1 MSGEGKKFDG
11 DKPRMDLI
19 PPEAMFALAEILT
32 YGARKYTLEIESEWH
47 ALFLVPTVEEV
58 LVHTPKDGVVRVTR
72 NICDTPTLT
81 TPSGREKT
89 EGLGKEDTPK
99 RWMSWRLAEKMIPKL
114 VQGINEQNG
123 SGCSVSEDSQRID
136 TTNFAQRDAPCAGQP
151 STCTLTIVTKQGGFE
166 VSFAPSAITD
176 SGFWETTWK
185 GLNERFGIS
194 RPQSQTGDRNWE
206 QGMKWGRMFGAMM
219 RHAWAW
225 WMREDKDPE
234 TGRSHM
240 WHVLC
245 CAAMLVA
252 YEQRGTGEDD
262 RA

>member
-1 MSGEGKKFDG
+1 MSGEGRKFDG
-11 DKPRMDLI
+11 EKPRMDLI

-32 YGARKYTLEIESEWH
+32 YGAKKYTLEIESEWH

-99 RWMSWRLAEKMIPKL
+99 RWMSWRLAEKMIP
-114 VQGINEQNG
+114 
-123 SGCSVSEDSQRID
+123 
-136 TTNFAQRDAPCAGQP
+136 RDAPCAGQP